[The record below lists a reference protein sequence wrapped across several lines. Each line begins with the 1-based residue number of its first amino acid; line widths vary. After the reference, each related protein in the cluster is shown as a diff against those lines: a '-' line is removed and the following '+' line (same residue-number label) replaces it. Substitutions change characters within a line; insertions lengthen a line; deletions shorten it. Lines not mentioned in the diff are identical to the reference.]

1 MVLQAMGGRITYPT
15 SFQRTWFLKE
25 VVRILR
31 INGMKGLEERTMKT
45 FLNRQTNYVRKRPA
59 LQEQGSVIYAS
70 LVTENGTRLDLWAE
84 LIQLCLSMLSMFHI
98 YVYISVHIVTL
109 HCFWRAQRAPPS
121 EKLQV
126 IIFPRFQFKL
136 FYHGILAYP
145 SQKKGHS

>member
-45 FLNRQTNYVRKRPA
+45 FLNRQTNYVRKLPA

-70 LVTENGTRLDLWAE
+70 LVTENGTRLDL
-84 LIQLCLSMLSMFHI
+84 
-98 YVYISVHIVTL
+98 
-109 HCFWRAQRAPPS
+109 
-121 EKLQV
+121 
-126 IIFPRFQFKL
+126 
-136 FYHGILAYP
+136 
-145 SQKKGHS
+145 